1 MIQIFGILK
10 VSSISFSNVKDYVY
24 GMVLE
29 ILLCSRVNKFSGFKQ
44 GYHGLRFRCI
54 MARVFAYTRKNN
66 ESIRAHILN
75 VLGKNHEN
83 PRNRPS
89 GR

>member
-29 ILLCSRVNKFSGFKQ
+29 ILLCSRVNKVSGFKQ
-44 GYHGLRFRCI
+44 GYHGLRFRSI
-54 MARVFAYTRKNN
+54 MARVLRTPERITNQ
-66 ESIRAHILN
+66 
-75 VLGKNHEN
+75 
-83 PRNRPS
+83 
-89 GR
+89 